1 MNMTELRCT
10 DFIAQLASAAPVPG
24 GGSASALMG
33 ALGSALGNMV
43 GSLTVGKKKYAAVEA
58 EILQLKA
65 QSDQLQEKFL
75 SLAEADAAVFAPL
88 ANAYGLPRETEAQR
102 REKALVM
109 EAVLRDASAVPLE
122 IMETCLE
129 ALRVVERFAQ
139 LGSRLALSDA
149 GCAAACCRAA
159 LNAASLNVLI
169 NTKLMTDRAYA
180 QGLNRQAE
188 TLCREGSAQA
198 DAIFAAVRA
207 ELI

>member
-1 MNMTELRCT
+1 MTELRCT

-159 LNAASLNVLI
+159 LNAA
-169 NTKLMTDRAYA
+169 
-180 QGLNRQAE
+180 
-188 TLCREGSAQA
+188 TL
-198 DAIFAAVRA
+198 
-207 ELI
+207 